1 MGYLIGTDEAG
12 YGPNFG
18 PLVVSATVWHV
29 AGAPRGVDLY
39 RRLGPAV
46 ARDGTGEAPQGVV
59 WIADSKAVYRAG
71 QGLAALERGVH
82 AALACCQRRPGDW
95 RDLWLMLTGKPAPT
109 ADADPCCGDFD
120 CELPLEVPPEEIDG
134 ALATFGGALKAAGV
148 RLVAVHS
155 RAIFA
160 REFNEL
166 VALHGGK
173 GAALSQVTTEL
184 IADALE
190 GTNAECGMRNAEHH
204 EAGFIAPSPLQ
215 GEGWGE
221 GKSGRRKPL
230 TLPSPQGAEGFAAAS
245 DRANSAL
252 RTPHSALSHEPVWIV
267 CDKHGGR
274 NRYAPLLQQR
284 FPETLI
290 EVRGES
296 RQRSVYRWRREGHAV
311 EAHFCAGGER
321 HLPVALA
328 SMVSKYLR
336 EVAML
341 AFNRFWSRR
350 LPDLRPTAGYP
361 TDAHRFRREIAAAQ
375 QALGMEDGVLW
386 RSR

>member
-29 AGAPRGVDLY
+29 KGSPRGVDLY
-39 RRLGPAV
+39 RRLGPAIT
-46 ARDGTGEAPQGVV
+46 RDGNGDAASGAV

-71 QGLAALERGVH
+71 QGLAALEQGVH
-82 AALACCQRRPGDW
+82 AALGCCRERLSDW
-95 RDLWLMLTGKPAPT
+95 RDLWPALTGQPAPT
-109 ADADPCCGDFD
+109 AVIDPCCADFH
-120 CELPLEVPPEEIDG
+120 CELPLAVATDEIERAAATVNG
-134 ALATFGGALKAAGV
+134 AMRAAGV
-148 RLVAVHS
+148 RLRAVHS

-160 REFNEL
+160 REFNNL
-166 VALHGGK
+166 VAEHGGK

-184 IADALE
+184 LGAALD
-190 GTNAECGMRNAEHH
+190 N
-204 EAGFIAPSPLQ
+204 I
-215 GEGWGE
+215 
-221 GKSGRRKPL
+221 
-230 TLPSPQGAEGFAAAS
+230 
-245 DRANSAL
+245 DRDGVDHDHLDQDHLGDS
-252 RTPHSALSHEPVWIV
+252 EPEPAWIV

-274 NRYAPLLQQR
+274 NRYGPLLQQR

-290 EVRGES
+290 EVRDES
-296 RQRSVYRWRREGHAV
+296 RARSVYRWRRGGQAV

-341 AFNRFWSRR
+341 AFNRFWSLR

-361 TDAHRFRREIAAAQ
+361 TDAHRFRRDIAGAQ
-375 QALGMEDGVLW
+375 RELGMEDGVLW
-386 RSR
+386 RAR

>member
-29 AGAPRGVDLY
+29 AGSPRGVDLY
-39 RRLGPAV
+39 RRLGSAV
-46 ARDGTGEAPQGVV
+46 TPDGNGDAASGAV

-71 QGLAALERGVH
+71 QGLTALERGVY
-82 AALACCQRRPGDW
+82 AALSACLGRPRGW
-95 RDLWLMLTGKPAPT
+95 RDLWPALTGQPAPT
-109 ADADPCCGDFD
+109 FATDPCCADFH
-120 CELPLEVPPEEIDG
+120 CELPLAVAPDEIERAAATVDG
-134 ALATFGGALKAAGV
+134 AMRAAGV
-148 RLVAVHS
+148 RLHAVRS

-160 REFNEL
+160 REFNQL
-166 VALHGGK
+166 VVEHGGK
-173 GAALSQVTTEL
+173 GAALSHVTTEL
-184 IADALE
+184 VGEALDRLD
-190 GTNAECGMRNAEHH
+190 GDHH
-204 EAGFIAPSPLQ
+204 RG
-215 GEGWGE
+215 GN
-221 GKSGRRKPL
+221 
-230 TLPSPQGAEGFAAAS
+230 FAADNRVDGS
-245 DRANSAL
+245 VANDSV
-252 RTPHSALSHEPVWIV
+252 PEPAWIV

-274 NRYAPLLQQR
+274 NRYGPLLQQR

-290 EVRGES
+290 EVRAEG
-296 RQRSVYRWRREGHAV
+296 RARSVYRWRRGGQAV

-341 AFNRFWSRR
+341 AFNRFWSQR

-361 TDAHRFRREIAAAQ
+361 SDAHRFRREIAKAQ
-375 QALGMEDGVLW
+375 RELGMEDGVLW
-386 RSR
+386 RAR